1 MIIFILLDSIK
12 MKKNYL
18 HLLILFVFP
27 TILMSQVAVELNP
40 PDFIK
45 TITFKSNT
53 TQGQLPIL
61 KLGETLMLEFDALTG
76 DEEDFYYVI
85 EHFNFDWTPS
95 GLVKSEY
102 LSGMDN
108 QRILN
113 YENSFNTYQIYSHYN
128 LEIPNA
134 QTHGLLKSG
143 NYMISIYDDY
153 DELMFSRKFMIYESL
168 TNVGVQVKRSRDVKT
183 IAEKQSVDILITTR
197 GMNLNNPLETIK
209 TLVIQNNNINTAI
222 KDLKPQYTLGNEL
235 IYRYDTASSFWA
247 GNEYN
252 FFENKD
258 VRAANIG
265 VQYIE
270 LKDLYHNYLYTN
282 TSRKD
287 RPYTYNPD
295 INGNFL
301 VTVLDKTNVDI
312 EADYVMV
319 HFSLLQDELIDK
331 NIFIYGNFNGYTLEP
346 LTQMLYNIE
355 SKRYENTML
364 MKQGFYNY
372 KFVTVDNKTG
382 ELDEGAISGNFWQTE
397 NNYKVLVYYK
407 DLGSRYD
414 RLIGFGEASSVDISN

>member
-1 MIIFILLDSIK
+1 M
-12 MKKNYL
+12 
-18 HLLILFVFP
+18 LFVFP
-27 TILMSQVAVELNP
+27 TILVSQVAVELNP

-183 IAEKQSVDILITTR
+183 IAEKQSVDILITTS